1 MSEQIK
7 LQEMRAHWTLCDAAQ
22 MIDDIGI
29 ELFLE
34 QLPLYCDSPYA
45 MDVLAKLL
53 AFYRGEN

>member
-7 LQEMRAHWTLCDAAQ
+7 LREMCAHWTLCDAAQ

-34 QLPLYCDSPYA
+34 QLLLYCDSPSA